1 MCYRVWIDD
10 VYKLPLQ
17 EFQKGNLENLTEG
30 ALYGIVE
37 DICTFILKEVIPTEG
52 KYHDASSTS
61 AMPEFRIL
69 TEVSRLSL
77 NVWSIGENFWCIECV
92 KHIWL

>member
-10 VYKLPLQ
+10 VYKLCLQ
-17 EFQKGNLENLTEG
+17 EFQKGNPKNLTEG
-30 ALYGIVE
+30 ELYGIVE
-37 DICTFILKEVIPTEG
+37 DLCTFILKEVIPAEG
-52 KYHDASSTS
+52 KYHDASSTL

-77 NVWSIGENFWCIECV
+77 KRDSY
-92 KHIWL
+92 

>member
-1 MCYRVWIDD
+1 
-10 VYKLPLQ
+10 
-17 EFQKGNLENLTEG
+17 LTEA

-37 DICTFILKEVIPTEG
+37 DLCTFILKEVIPAEG
-52 KYHDASSTS
+52 KYHDAFSTL

-77 NVWSIGENFWCIECV
+77 KRDSY
-92 KHIWL
+92 